1 MSPQSQD
8 VVHGTRGEMGLVSHA
23 RANSLLNAATHKC
36 LGKGGSQQVLRRPRD
51 IRRGGCER
59 LGAVGVQKW
68 GGDKKSGVT
77 MWQISGGGSATIFL
91 TPKYP
96 LS

>member
-1 MSPQSQD
+1 
-8 VVHGTRGEMGLVSHA
+8 MGLVSQT
-23 RANSLLNAATHKC
+23 RANSLLNGATRKS
-36 LGKGGSQQVLRRPRD
+36 LGKGGSQQILRRPRD

-59 LGAVGVQKW
+59 LGAVGVRKW

-77 MWQISGGGSATIFL
+77 MRQISGGGVGNHIL